1 MRFGLQQPNKNI
13 DDYVSNVNIDIKTSG
28 KVRRKLE
35 QINDDIRILGI
46 GLDIARLVPVLY
58 REYEYRLFCSFS
70 SPRLIFHQD
79 ARRTTTSTTILSEI
93 FVWDNGEYYLR

>member
-1 MRFGLQQPNKNI
+1 M
-13 DDYVSNVNIDIKTSG
+13 NIDIKTSG
-28 KVRRKLE
+28 KVKRTLE

-58 REYEYRLFCSFS
+58 REYEYSLFCSFS
-70 SPRLIFHQD
+70 SAPDLSSFIKTLGEQ
-79 ARRTTTSTTILSEI
+79 TTSTTILSES